1 MQEEKYVCLIV
12 EISWFSSEDVGD
24 GAEEC
29 DAIALGI
36 GSGGDDQKK
45 TNLKEKAFVSGAT
58 QRLLV
63 ELLYGLFSELQFL
76 TGVVGVFAQFF
87 FNTN

>member
-45 TNLKEKAFVSGAT
+45 NNLKEKAFVSGTT